1 MTKVRGHSGKRGGK
15 IDKKSKKNVCRGRV
29 QNQKML
35 CHSLTQKK
43 KKKNFWV
50 RRSSS
55 WFFTSFAVFFMSV
68 FVGDVISF
76 LRNK

>member
-35 CHSLTQKK
+35 CQSLKK
-43 KKKNFWV
+43 KKKKIFWE

-55 WFFTSFAVFFMSV
+55 CFFTSFAVFFMSV